1 MVGFIKSLLD
11 DTADLFIH
19 LAGRLLTVVAL
30 LTEVAAQENQLFL
43 VTQGHWADATTH
55 AILSDHGTRNLGYAL
70 DIVRCASS
78 DLAKDNQFGHM
89 TTQRIGEH
97 ILKLRLAP

>member
-1 MVGFIKSLLD
+1 MVCLIKGLLD

-43 VTQGHWADATTH
+43 VTQGHWPNATTH
-55 AILSDHGTRNLGYAL
+55 AVFSDHGTCNLGHAL
-70 DIVRCASS
+70 NVVRCASS
-78 DLAKDNQFGHM
+78 DLAKDNQFGYM